1 MLEKQKIKMKLTILD
16 LDIIAEALVES
27 ENVVNIL
34 GDDKY
39 IARHNYLSDY
49 VADEMIKFYK
59 TEEKSKKWRY
69 RWMKVKLGQW
79 V

>member
-1 MLEKQKIKMKLTILD
+1 MLEKQKVKMGLTIID
-16 LDIIAEALVES
+16 LELIAEALVES

-34 GDDKY
+34 GDEKY

-49 VADEMIKFYK
+49 VADEMIKYYRDR
-59 TEEKSKKWRY
+59 EKSKKWRY
-69 RWMKVKLGQW
+69 RWTKVKLGQW